1 MDKQVLEFLSQLKE
15 NNNREWFAENKPRY
29 EKARIQVLD
38 FVGHLIP
45 EMVMIDDAYAGL
57 NASDCV
63 FRIYRDVRFSKDKS
77 PYKTNFG
84 AYLVPGGKK
93 SNRAG
98 VYLQIAPGDSFLAG
112 GSYAPP
118 ADILKKIRSEV
129 YYNIDE
135 FKKIISAK
143 DFLKNFGELR
153 GSKLV
158 RPPVGF
164 PTNFADIEL
173 LKFKDYIVFSKID
186 DDMITSP
193 KLTKHIL
200 NLTKIMKP
208 FDDFLNRAIV
218 E

>member
-15 NNNREWFAENKPRY
+15 NNDRDWFAENKPHY
-29 EKARIQVLD
+29 ESARHQVLD
-38 FVGHLIP
+38 FVDHLIP
-45 EMVMIDDAYAGL
+45 EMVKIDDAYAGL
-57 NASDCV
+57 NASDCL

-143 DFLKNFGELR
+143 DFVKNFGELR

-164 PTNFADIEL
+164 PSDFPDIEL
-173 LKFKDYIVFSKID
+173 LKFKDYFVLIKID
-186 DDMITSP
+186 DEMITSP
-193 KLTKHIL
+193 KLARHIL
-200 NLTKIMKP
+200 SLTKIMKP